1 MKNKQN
7 KSRRRRIDVNVQE
20 LDQIVDRAREAP
32 LSDADYDKLKTA
44 LHALIEKLLGPAKT
58 EKLASVFA
66 DENSPASQAAPPQ
79 VKEAAGH
86 GRNGAQAFSGAQQV
100 PIAHQQLA
108 WGDRCPDCG
117 RGKVYVQKEPKALVR
132 IVGQAPLAATIYELQ
147 RLRCNA
153 CGQVFTAQQ
162 PEGVG
167 PEKYDET
174 AAAMIAQLKYG
185 SGVPFNRLER
195 MEELMGIPLP
205 AATQWEVVA
214 EAAELMKPVRD
225 ELIRQAAQ
233 GEVLHNDDTSM
244 RVLRLEREP
253 SDQRTGVFTSG
264 ILATGAGKKMAL
276 YFTGRQHAGENL
288 ADVLRR
294 RAPDLSAPI
303 QMCDALSR
311 NVPKLSEGVEILV
324 ANCLAHGRRQFVEVA
339 QSFPQECRY
348 VLEALGRVYY
358 HDAQARQQHLSAQER
373 LQFHQQHSA
382 PVMEEL
388 HRWLQA
394 QLAQKKTEPNSA
406 LGKAINYMLRHW
418 RGLTVFLRE
427 AGSPIDNNLC
437 EQVLKRAVL
446 HRKNA
451 LFYRTLN
458 GAEVGDLFMSLIH
471 TCELNGANSFHYLT
485 ELQRH
490 APQVMANPSDWMP
503 WSYQQTLERAA
514 GP

>member
-1 MKNKQN
+1 MKNKQ
-7 KSRRRRIDVNVQE
+7 KKPRRRRIDVNVEE

-32 LSDADYDKLKTA
+32 LSDTDYDKLKTA
-44 LHALIEKLLGPAKT
+44 LHALIEKLLGLKKS
-58 EKLASVFA
+58 EKLASVFGDDKA
-66 DENSPASQAAPPQ
+66 PASPPAPPP
-79 VKEAAGH
+79 APGAPGH
-86 GRNGAQAFSGAQQV
+86 GRNGAHAFSGAREV
-100 PIAHQQLA
+100 SISHQQLA
-108 WGDRCPDCG
+108 SGDHCPDCG

-132 IVGQAPLAATIYELQ
+132 IVGQAPLAATIYQLQ

-153 CGQVFTAQQ
+153 CGQVFTAHE
-162 PEGVG
+162 PEGVA

-214 EAAELMKPVRD
+214 DAAELIKPVRD
-225 ELIRQAAQ
+225 ELLRQAAQ
-233 GEVLHNDDTSM
+233 GEVLHNDDTGM
-244 RVLRLEREP
+244 RVLRLVREP

-264 ILATGAGKKMAL
+264 IVATGAGRKIAL

-288 ADVLRR
+288 AEVLKR
-294 RAPDLSAPI
+294 RAPELSAPI

-358 HDAQARQQHLSAQER
+358 HNAQARQQNLSAQER
-373 LQFHQQHSA
+373 LWFHEQHSA
-382 PVMEEL
+382 PVMEKL
-388 HRWLQA
+388 HGWLQA

-418 RGLTVFLRE
+418 RGLTVFLRQ
-427 AGSPIDNNLC
+427 AGAPLDNNLC
-437 EQVLKRAVL
+437 HA
-446 HRKNA
+446 A
-451 LFYRTLN
+451 S
-458 GAEVGDLFMSLIH
+458 GMAEIMPIPGLCRVAIVHYSVREGSLILGVLFVGII
-471 TCELNGANSFHYLT
+471 TGSL
-485 ELQRH
+485 RR
-490 APQVMANPSDWMP
+490 
-503 WSYQQTLERAA
+503 RAR
-514 GP
+514 GL

>member
-1 MKNKQN
+1 MKNKQQ
-7 KSRRRRIDVNVQE
+7 KKTRRRRIDVNVEE
-20 LDQIVDRAREAP
+20 LDQIVDRARQAP
-32 LSDADYDKLKTA
+32 LSDKDYDQLKTA
-44 LHALIEKLLGPAKT
+44 LHALIEQLLGPAKT
-58 EKLASVFA
+58 EKLDAVFA
-66 DENSPASQAAPPQ
+66 EEKRPAPPAAPPQ
-79 VKEAAGH
+79 ESAGH
-86 GRNGAQAFSGAQQV
+86 GRNGAQAFSGAHKV
-100 PIAHQQLA
+100 EVAHQQLA
-108 WGDRCPDCG
+108 LGDRCPDCG

-153 CGQVFTAQQ
+153 CGQVFTAQE
-162 PEGVG
+162 PEDVG
-167 PEKYDET
+167 PQKYDET

-185 SGVPFNRLER
+185 SGVPFNRLEG

-214 EAAELMKPVRD
+214 EAAEVIKPACD
-225 ELIRQAAQ
+225 ELIRRAAQ

-264 ILATGAGKKMAL
+264 IVATGAGRKIAL

-288 ADVLRR
+288 ADVLKQ

-358 HDAQARQQHLSAQER
+358 YDAQVRQQGLSAQER
-373 LQFHQQHSA
+373 LRFHQEHSA

-388 HRWLQA
+388 HGWLHA

-406 LGKAINYMLRHW
+406 LGKAINYLLRHW
-418 RGLTVFLRE
+418 RGLTVFLRQVG
-427 AGSPIDNNLC
+427 APLDNNLC

-471 TCELNGANSFHYLT
+471 TCQLNGVNSFHYLT

-490 APQVMANPSDWMP
+490 APQLAANPAQWMP
-503 WSYQQTLERAA
+503 WNYRETLKNSG